1 MPTPSYAWLISTA
14 ADFLNR
20 QDLNATIPTFIALAE
35 SGFNRSI
42 RSRKMLG
49 RSTTNLTGHFT
60 TLPEDFLEA
69 KNVQLNTTPV
79 QPLEYVSLE
88 MADDL
93 RQSKFRSVGKPQ
105 FYTIVGDTIEVVPVP
120 DGAYQIELTY
130 YKRIP
135 GLSDEATSNWLLAL
149 NPDLYLYGTLV
160 ASAPYLK
167 EDERLPM
174 WAEWTKSLIAALND
188 ESDRAERSG
197 SILKIRQRMW

>member
-20 QDLNATIPTFIALAE
+20 QDLNATIPTFITLAE

-49 RSTTNLTGHFT
+49 RSTSPLINHYT

-79 QPLEYVSLE
+79 QPLEYVSQE

-93 RQSKFRSVGKPQ
+93 RQGKFRSVGKPQ
-105 FYTIVGDTIEVVPVP
+105 LYTIVGDTIEVIPLP
-120 DGAYQIELTY
+120 DGEYEIELTY

-135 GLSDEATSNWLLAL
+135 GLSDDAPSNWLLEL

>member
-1 MPTPSYAWLISTA
+1 MPAPSYAWLISTA

-49 RSTTNLTGHFT
+49 RSTANLINHFT

-120 DGAYQIELTY
+120 DGTYQIELTY

-135 GLSDEATSNWLLAL
+135 RLSNSATSNWLLEL